1 LSTNALD
8 HDLVIQKLV
17 NRIPQFLLLDDEKV
31 HGIVL
36 NLPLGDRYY
45 PIEAV
50 LELDEED
57 PLLGVLFVPDQ

>member
-1 LSTNALD
+1 MLAKEGQNTLIGLSEIWGPL
-8 HDLVIQKLV
+8 L
-17 NRIPQFLLLDDEKV
+17 FLLLDDEKV

>member
-1 LSTNALD
+1 
-8 HDLVIQKLV
+8 
-17 NRIPQFLLLDDEKV
+17 V